1 MEKKL
6 LPLAA
11 ILLGSIMFGQ
21 VGINTTAP
29 KSTLDIIAKT
39 PTGSTTNADGVL
51 IPRVDRQR
59 ALSMISVEPSTL
71 IYVNDVSTGSATG
84 QASNIDAMGFYHFDG
99 STSKWIKLNT
109 DTNTNIYNANG
120 TLTGNRVMSM
130 ADNSLIFR
138 NGNEASLYVER
149 SGTGNLQNGQN
160 VANLY
165 TSGYVGDTNKIL
177 SGIRTYYQGDG
188 TNSSSSMK
196 LTVNGSSNNNVVLA
210 ADNNVGIGTDS
221 PTQKLDIDGIAK
233 SRKIILGPSG
243 YNYAGGTLNVRNNNA
258 SEYIMGLASSDNI
271 FRVNVL
277 DNGNVGIGTTDPT
290 QKLDVNGNLRLRD
303 IVPSSNIQD
312 ITLVADANGVIKKKK
327 NEIKGI
333 ARAYLYNNRE
343 TGNTTGV
350 IYRLNYFT
358 QVDDP
363 GNDFDHQEGYFV
375 APETGLYKITMT
387 TSIKLTDPDTYN
399 VPNAV
404 VGFADSTTSNWV
416 LRFSIPTDYIKGTYA
431 ANNTVGSATT
441 FIGVAELQ
449 AGRAYFF
456 GANHGLTFIA
466 NPSGGTG
473 NGIGSFFEI
482 QLIKN

>member
-1 MEKKL
+1 
-6 LPLAA
+6 
-11 ILLGSIMFGQ
+11 
-21 VGINTTAP
+21 
-29 KSTLDIIAKT
+29 
-39 PTGSTTNADGVL
+39 
-51 IPRVDRQR
+51 
-59 ALSMISVEPSTL
+59 
-71 IYVNDVSTGSATG
+71 
-84 QASNIDAMGFYHFDG
+84 
-99 STSKWIKLNT
+99 
-109 DTNTNIYNANG
+109 
-120 TLTGNRVMSM
+120 M

-149 SGTGNLQNGQN
+149 SGIGNLQSGQN

-196 LTVNGSSNNNVVLA
+196 LTVNGNSNNNVVLA

-221 PTQKLDIDGIAK
+221 PAQKLDVDGVAK
-233 SRKIILGPSG
+233 SRKVIVGPSG
-243 YNYAGGTLNVRNNNA
+243 FNYAGSALNVRNNTA
-258 SEYIMGLASSDNI
+258 SEYIMGLVSSDNI

-277 DNGNVGIGTTDPT
+277 DNGNMGIATTDPT
-290 QKLDVNGNLRLRD
+290 QKLDVNGNLRLRT
-303 IVPSSNIQD
+303 IVPSTNIQD

-333 ARAYLYNNRE
+333 ARAYLYNDRT
-343 TGNTTGV
+343 TGNTTGM
-350 IYRLNYFT
+350 IYRLNNFT

-363 GNDFDHQEGYFV
+363 GDDFDHVEGNFV

-387 TSIKLTDPDTYN
+387 TSIKFTDPDNYN

-416 LRFSIPTDYIKGTYA
+416 LRFSIPSAYIKGTYSST
-431 ANNTVGSATT
+431 NTVGSATT

-449 AGRAYFF
+449 AGRTYFF